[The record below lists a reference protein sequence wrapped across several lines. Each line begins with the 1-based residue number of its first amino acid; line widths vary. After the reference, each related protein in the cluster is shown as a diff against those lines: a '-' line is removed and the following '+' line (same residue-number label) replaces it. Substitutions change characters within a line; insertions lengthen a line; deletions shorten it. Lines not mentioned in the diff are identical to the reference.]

1 MAGRS
6 HMSLLFRQKSKVVSS
21 SVEKND
27 NDVPAASSPAKVLHP
42 LSKTLESSEV
52 STAVAHPSYTKLSE
66 GLRKKTPAGVI
77 CRAFCGGRKCRYD
90 TYDRWSAEDMAVD
103 GIFSH
108 WVTDNILAMA
118 RPNSNLIGKKDIVG
132 QFIRLGIKTII
143 NLQTTG
149 EHAHCGPPLTSSGF
163 SYLPE
168 IFMDK
173 DIYYYNFGWKDY
185 DHGSL
190 EGLLD
195 AVKVLSFAVT
205 QGKVAVHCHA
215 GLGRTGVLLC
225 CYLIYSLRWRS
236 VEAIRHVR
244 QKRPNAVQT
253 SSQMMMIQEFE
264 QFLINCSSVFSLSKA
279 DAKTTS
285 AKQPFTLLQHLDDQ
299 KEVLHGY
306 EARALRY
313 IPKIV
318 YVICERLLFLC
329 RADPSPTLNYWL
341 DESRPP
347 FTRSFFCFV
356 DNPKQLTYQATGH
369 ELLGKLKGWGTME
382 NLRLAE
388 EPNGSDSLVEAGQGN
403 FGSAFNCD
411 NTQVI
416 FEEVINSLLANP
428 PADLLAHPTVREY
441 CLTLDGRQSGWKSL
455 SSEREPKVLARLLW
469 HWLLHLK
476 QPIFTNEELSNIVV
490 YADKPAICLSRFNL
504 ATRYTVEYLLR
515 FTQRLCP
522 TSTNARLDLTRRMAS
537 VLTQQAV
544 EIRGIHFPNDG
555 RKRLGQGTLTQLLH
569 FLTSAIELFSEAATI
584 SDDSASAVQE

>member
-1 MAGRS
+1 
-6 HMSLLFRQKSKVVSS
+6 MSLLFRQKSKVVSS
-21 SVEKND
+21 SVEKNE
-27 NDVPAASSPAKVLHP
+27 NDFPAASSPAKVLHP
-42 LSKTLESSEV
+42 LLKTPESYSDI
-52 STAVAHPSYTKLSE
+52 SFAVARPSYTKLSE
-66 GLRKKTPAGVI
+66 GLRKKTPAAIV
-77 CRAFCGGRKCRYD
+77 CRAFCGGSKCRYD

-108 WVTDNILAMA
+108 WVTDKILAMA
-118 RPNSNLIGKKDIVG
+118 RPNSNLIEKKDIVG

-143 NLQTTG
+143 NLQTAG
-149 EHAHCGPPLTSSGF
+149 EHAHCGPPLTPSGF

-195 AVKVLSFAVT
+195 AVKVLSFAVN
-205 QGKVAVHCHA
+205 QGKAAVHCHA

-225 CYLIYSLRWRS
+225 CYLIYTLRWRS
-236 VEAIRHVR
+236 VEAIRYVR

-313 IPKIV
+313 IPKVI

-329 RADPSPTLNYWL
+329 RVDPFPTLNYWL

-347 FTRSFFCFV
+347 FSRSFFCFV
-356 DNPKQLTYQATGH
+356 DNPKQLTYQASGH
-369 ELLGKLKGWGTME
+369 ERWGTVE

-388 EPNGSDSLVEAGQGN
+388 EPNGSDSILSTGQGS

-428 PADLLAHPTVREY
+428 PADLLAHPTVRDY
-441 CLTLDGRQSGWKSL
+441 CLTLDGGQSGWKCL
-455 SSEREPKVLARLLW
+455 SSEKEPKVLARLLW

-476 QPIFTNEELSNIVV
+476 QPIFTNEELSNVVV
-490 YADKPAICLSRFNL
+490 YADKPAICLSRFHL

-522 TSTNARLDLTRRMAS
+522 TSTNARLDLTRRLAS

-544 EIRGIHFPNDG
+544 EIRGIYFPNDG

-569 FLTSAIELFSEAATI
+569 FLTSAIDLFAEAATI